1 MEKLLLL
8 SYQKKIVIVSISLH
22 VIALIALML
31 YWIFF
36 PNQEVVQTQE
46 PNKNSVS
53 TQNTKRDIP
62 DTGKSPHED
71 YSQGDLKN
79 KQINKILIDSI
90 DVEPFN
96 EKEKT
101 AELESKFEELS
112 KTSVK
117 EIQTMAELVAKS
129 AGAQI
134 QKSKQP
140 ATVYTGKE
148 TIDIDSLKL
157 QDYEVTEDKQ
167 YILIFKDKNNVFI
180 KNGPY
185 KFEDI
190 DESLKPR
197 LKIVMKA
204 KENKKMRILLDV
216 TDSIMDNLF
225 NPKEPT
231 KSATHP
237 KSDTK

>member
-1 MEKLLLL
+1 
-8 SYQKKIVIVSISLH
+8 
-22 VIALIALML
+22 
-31 YWIFF
+31 
-36 PNQEVVQTQE
+36 
-46 PNKNSVS
+46 
-53 TQNTKRDIP
+53 
-62 DTGKSPHED
+62 
-71 YSQGDLKN
+71 
-79 KQINKILIDSI
+79 
-90 DVEPFN
+90 
-96 EKEKT
+96 
-101 AELESKFEELS
+101 
-112 KTSVK
+112 
-117 EIQTMAELVAKS
+117 MAELVAKS

-140 ATVYTGKE
+140 ATEYTGKE

-204 KENKKMRILLDV
+204 KENKKMRIL
-216 TDSIMDNLF
+216 
-225 NPKEPT
+225 PCY
-231 KSATHP
+231 
-237 KSDTK
+237 

>member
-117 EIQTMAELVAKS
+117 GNS
-129 AGAQI
+129 NYG
-134 QKSKQP
+134 
-140 ATVYTGKE
+140 
-148 TIDIDSLKL
+148 
-157 QDYEVTEDKQ
+157 
-167 YILIFKDKNNVFI
+167 
-180 KNGPY
+180 
-185 KFEDI
+185 
-190 DESLKPR
+190 
-197 LKIVMKA
+197 
-204 KENKKMRILLDV
+204 
-216 TDSIMDNLF
+216 
-225 NPKEPT
+225 
-231 KSATHP
+231 
-237 KSDTK
+237 